1 MNARTTRRLK
11 KKKKKTKLSLWERV
25 PLNLC
30 CKQKKHQ
37 VDSVCVCVYFYLT
50 TGHCSVLGILSLC
63 VLCVSAPEQDLEYVE
78 REIPKD
84 LIEKIK

>member
-1 MNARTTRRLK
+1 M
-11 KKKKKTKLSLWERV
+11 
-25 PLNLC
+25 
-30 CKQKKHQ
+30 
-37 VDSVCVCVYFYLT
+37 
-50 TGHCSVLGILSLC
+50 LGILSLC